1 MCVSV
6 VAGLAGLFGI
16 DIILAISRDTMLG
29 VDIPLVLVRVVTLVL
44 VGCCRGYCRRGPH

>member
-6 VAGLAGLFGI
+6 VAGLAVFLGI

-29 VDIPLVLVRVVTLVL
+29 GVVLTQ
-44 VGCCRGYCRRGPH
+44 RRIAT